1 MKASLCDYCTLVIF
15 QLIFFDFRVDL
26 LSKQYSDLEDEF
38 RMALQIEANRFKE
51 VSLSSDHGNKG
62 FNKYCEILD
71 L

>member
-1 MKASLCDYCTLVIF
+1 MKAILCAHCTLVIF
-15 QLIFFDFRVDL
+15 SLIFFDFRVDL

-51 VSLSSDHGNKG
+51 VGLHLIMINRG
-62 FNKYCEILD
+62 FNKYCKIID